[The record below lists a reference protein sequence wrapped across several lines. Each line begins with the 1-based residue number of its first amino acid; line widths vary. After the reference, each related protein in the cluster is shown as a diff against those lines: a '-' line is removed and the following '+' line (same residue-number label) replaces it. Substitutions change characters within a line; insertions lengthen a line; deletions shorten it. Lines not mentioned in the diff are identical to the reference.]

1 MDHRRPLRRGLA
13 VLIVGFVAL
22 IRPTQAQPVG
32 HPPGSVQRGE
42 GDATAGERV
51 YQRNCAMCHGPD
63 AAGMMGMHPSLR
75 GAIQRLSLEGVDVAI
90 RKGRNTMPPMPA
102 WEGRLSEQEIADV
115 VAYVA
120 SLPNGP
126 RNFGPEDGRDGMD
139 GMMGGRETRAQDSTD
154 DPWLLGAVVV
164 VLGLAFVVV
173 LLALRQR
180 RLAAGGLEDARS
192 VLDRRYAA
200 GELTRDEYLERR
212 RDLET

>member
-1 MDHRRPLRRGLA
+1 MDHRRPLRRVLP

-22 IRPTQAQPVG
+22 IRPTQAQPAG
-32 HPPGSVQRGE
+32 HPPGSAQPGE
-42 GDATAGERV
+42 GDATAGGRV

-75 GAIQRLSLEGVDVAI
+75 GAVPRLSREGVDVAI

-102 WEGRLSEQEIADV
+102 WGGRLSEQEIADV

-126 RNFGPEDGRDGMD
+126 RNFGPEDGSNGMG
-139 GMMGGRETRAQDSTD
+139 GMMGGRETRARDSN
-154 DPWLLGAVVV
+154 DPWLLGAMVL

-173 LLALRQR
+173 LLAR
-180 RLAAGGLEDARS
+180 RLRRLVAGGLEDARS